1 MTVEA
6 AVAEAVRIL
15 DEAERRETDLRA
27 LGGVAV
33 ALRVGPGSPFER
45 EPNDLDF
52 ATSRHHRGAV
62 EQLLVDLGYRADE
75 EFNFQAGRRRLLFH
89 DEERD
94 RQVDVF
100 IDSFDMCHVIAL
112 EDRLVVERRTLPLA
126 ELLLT
131 KLQIVALND
140 KDANDVC
147 ALLLAADVGT
157 EDGWTEINAS
167 RVAQLCAADWGL
179 WRTVDVNLD
188 RIVDRLPSLDL
199 GAEGTERVKG
209 GVGALRAAIEATP
222 KSKRWRARARV
233 GDRVRW
239 YREPEEVG

>member
-6 AVAEAVRIL
+6 AVAEAVRVL
-15 DEAERRETDLRA
+15 DEAERRAIDLRT

-33 ALRVGPGSPFER
+33 ALRVGPGSPFQR
-45 EPNDLDF
+45 EPQDVDF

-62 EQLLVDLGYRADE
+62 ERLLVDLGYEADE

-89 DEERD
+89 DPERG

-112 EDRLVVERRTLPLA
+112 EDRLVVEPRTLPLA

-147 ALLLAADVGT
+147 ALLLAADVASD
-157 EDGWTEINAS
+157 DGWARINAT
-167 RVAQLCAADWGL
+167 RVAEMCAGDWGL
-179 WRTVDVNLD
+179 WRTVDLNLD
-188 RIVDRLPSLDL
+188 RIVDRLPGL
-199 GAEGTERVKG
+199 GLATEEEERVER
-209 GVGALRAAIEATP
+209 GVAALRAAIESVP
-222 KSKRWRARARV
+222 KSRRWRARARV
-233 GDRVRW
+233 GDRIRW